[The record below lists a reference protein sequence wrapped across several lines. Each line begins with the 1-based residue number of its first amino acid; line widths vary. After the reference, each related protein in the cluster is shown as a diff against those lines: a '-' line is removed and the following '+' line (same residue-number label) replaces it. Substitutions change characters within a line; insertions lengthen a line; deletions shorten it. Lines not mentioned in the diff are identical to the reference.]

1 MALASRGRRC
11 WVSGM
16 SIRTGLSGSMLAITL
31 ALCAGCGCPCPEP
44 STPQRVAPAERARP
58 TIPSVSIKQQCADTP
73 VEPSEPEVEV
83 MGDLGVVRLSADAF
97 VDLSPDQRKLAY
109 ELTGAIRA
117 ADPIVYDQRDP
128 QGLLVK
134 VLAEE
139 LALHV
144 DAMPSDLRP
153 KVEGFVRLVFAHKGP
168 RDSMTRG
175 RVSFGITPEELGTA
189 TMVAWKGGAKVE
201 GVATE
206 AALRTWLA
214 KLQPVLFDERLPTR
228 APRTV
233 PAAKRYAK
241 QIAVVVGALRRARAY
256 AEPAQQRVLDLQILA
271 LESNTDSAL
280 AVYQAAWAADIFPVD
295 LALGFFGAVLGP
307 SGEREL
313 VAHLF
318 LSDPKAS
325 AELHAP
331 FDTIRAALAT
341 SSTLRPVV
349 EMPLGLS
356 SRLASPSVLRSPAT
370 GSAKVLVAPAAAS
383 AVSGF
388 VGTAMARA
396 FLVDPTHEADV
407 RRCAGPSLRT
417 LQLARAV
424 AAAPSSRAVP
434 AVIAQIHAE
443 AAILAS
449 PRTFSASGLLSD
461 GACGAMLGETY
472 LMEYLF
478 ELGGLAS
485 GLADAPEA
493 LRARALVVSYAV
505 ERGAAKE
512 VVRDGH
518 SYLQTSGPEPW
529 ARAMGDLRD
538 ETRAI
543 LDQGDGARAGKL
555 LARQDVASG
564 ERWARGA
571 RGRLQSLGL
580 PRVIVWQPPLLQPI
594 RSEEGKVEDVTLE
607 EGLSW
612 IEASLLMAGRAKGE
626 D

>member
-1 MALASRGRRC
+1 
-11 WVSGM
+11 
-16 SIRTGLSGSMLAITL
+16 MLAITL

-44 STPQRVAPAERARP
+44 ATPQRVAPTEQARR
-58 TIPSVSIKQQCADTP
+58 TIPNVSIKQQCADTP
-73 VEPSEPEVEV
+73 VEPSEPEVEIL
-83 MGDLGVVRLSADAF
+83 GDFGVVRLSADAF
-97 VDLSPDQRKLAY
+97 VDLSRDQRKLAY
-109 ELTGAIRA
+109 ELTDAIRA

-134 VLAEE
+134 ALAEE
-139 LALHV
+139 LALHLDV
-144 DAMPSDLRP
+144 VPADLRP

-168 RDSMTRG
+168 RDATTSG

-189 TMVAWKGGAKVE
+189 TVAAWKGGAKFD
-201 GVATE
+201 GVVTE
-206 AALRTWLA
+206 PALRAWLG
-214 KLQPVLFDERLPTR
+214 KLHPVLFDERVPTR

-233 PAAKRYAK
+233 PAARRYAK
-241 QIAVVVGALRRARAY
+241 QISAVVGALRRARTY

-271 LESNTDSAL
+271 LESNTESAL
-280 AVYQAAWAADIFPVD
+280 TAYQAAWAADTFPVD
-295 LALGFFGAVLGP
+295 LALGFFGPVLGP

-325 AELHAP
+325 AELQAP
-331 FDTIRAALAT
+331 FNTIRSALAT

-349 EMPLGLS
+349 ETPLGLS
-356 SRLASPSVLRSPAT
+356 SRPASPPVLRLPAT
-370 GSAKVLVAPAAAS
+370 GPAKMLVAPAAAS
-383 AVSGF
+383 AVSGV
-388 VGTAMARA
+388 VGAALARA
-396 FLVDPTHEADV
+396 FLLDPTHEADV
-407 RRCAGPSLRT
+407 RRCVGPSQRT
-417 LQLARAV
+417 LQLARAA
-424 AAAPSSRAVP
+424 AAAPSSPAVP
-434 AVIAQIHAE
+434 AVIARIHAE
-443 AAILAS
+443 AVVLAS
-449 PRTFSASGLLSD
+449 PRTFSARGLLSD
-461 GACGAMLGETY
+461 DACAAMLGETY

-493 LRARALVVSYAV
+493 LRARALVVSYAI

-594 RSEEGKVEDVTLE
+594 RTEEGKVEDVTLE

-612 IEASLLMAGRAKGE
+612 IEASLHMAGRAKGE